1 MYNNILLI
9 NFSIYLSLYFLQV
22 ARDHSQLVKINVA
35 GNKEKVQQAKDLIVE
50 LTKYYHTSVTH
61 PGQIHVEMDVPSA
74 LYNYI
79 IGARGSEI
87 KHIQANFKVSVHIPN
102 VDTISKNVLVVGDPH
117 GVKGAEKYIQKIIDQ
132 AIADKEHAEKMA
144 DSWVD
149 GEGETEEAGHE
160 QWMDAYVHPSRAIQS
175 TSDNKNGTVTGSS
188 VFDDYNGGLQ
198 SSGGSASSASAAA
211 SASAWGSS
219 VLTSSEGW

>member
-1 MYNNILLI
+1 MNY
-9 NFSIYLSLYFLQV
+9 YKHQV
-22 ARDHSQLVKINVA
+22 ARDHNLPVKITVA
-35 GNKEKVQQAKDLIVE
+35 GSKEKVQQAKDLIVE

-61 PGQIHVEMDVPSA
+61 PGQIHAEMDVPSI

-102 VDTISKNVLVVGDPH
+102 VDTISKNILIVGDPP
-117 GVKGAEKYIQKIIDQ
+117 GVKSAEKYIQKIIDQ
-132 AIADKEHAEKMA
+132 AVADKEHAEKMA

-149 GEGETEEAGHE
+149 GEGETEESTHE
-160 QWMDAYVHPSRAIQS
+160 KWMDQYVHPSRVVQAS
-175 TSDNKNGTVTGSS
+175 TSSNNGGAGTGSGS
-188 VFDDYNGGLQ
+188 GVFDEYNGGLQ
-198 SSGGSASSASAAA
+198 SGGSSASSASASATA

-219 VLTSSEGW
+219 ILTSSEGW

>member
-1 MYNNILLI
+1 M
-9 NFSIYLSLYFLQV
+9 
-22 ARDHSQLVKINVA
+22 A
-35 GNKEKVQQAKDLIVE
+35 GNKEKVQQAKDLIIE

-132 AIADKEHAEKMA
+132 AVADKEAAEKMNDA
-144 DSWVD
+144 WVD
-149 GEGETEEAGHE
+149 GEPEDAAHE
-160 QWMDAYVHPSRAIQS
+160 QWMDAYAHPSRKNNLNDS
-175 TSDNKNGTVTGSS
+175 TLSS
-188 VFDDYNGGLQ
+188 SLPIGVGNSSSNVNDDSEGGLK
-198 SSGGSASSASAAA
+198 SSSSSAAA
-211 SASAWGSS
+211 SASAWGAS
-219 VLTSSEGW
+219 VLASSDGW